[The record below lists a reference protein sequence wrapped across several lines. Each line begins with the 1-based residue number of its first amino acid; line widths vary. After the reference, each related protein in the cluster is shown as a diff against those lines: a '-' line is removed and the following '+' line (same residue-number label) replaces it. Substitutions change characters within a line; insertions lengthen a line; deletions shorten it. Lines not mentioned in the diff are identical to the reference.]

1 MNVGRLSV
9 HHAAAAAMLWVGSA
23 FVSPAYADG
32 ADVIDVGVGSSVIQH
47 EKKSITRVLISN
59 PDVAELRLLEEG
71 QYQVR
76 GLAVGNTDLWVWF
89 RGDEAHPKSYRVIV
103 ANDLSDVQRRIG
115 FVVQGPPPRIYPVR
129 DRLVVEGAVDDLE
142 TLERVAAIAKI
153 YDKEFVNLMTVRGDH
168 QVQLK
173 VVFAEVSRTGLR
185 ELGINAFGNVN
196 QYYGGLLGA
205 GKSSSANAEVYD
217 DKQIP
222 NINVGVLQAPSGEAF
237 NFIGMVA
244 GAANISGIL
253 SILEQYSLARTLA
266 EPTLVALSG
275 QQAEFLVGGEIPI
288 PTSQVGDRVSIEF
301 KEYGVKLVFVPT
313 VLAGQVIDMRAYVE
327 VSNIDPSTSIKLS
340 GVEIPG
346 LTSRKGKTHLRLQ
359 NGMTFAMAGILD
371 ERTTA
376 IRSSVPL
383 LGDLPLIG
391 ALFRYVKHQ
400 RDETELVIFV
410 TPSLVR
416 PLAPG
421 EVPPAP
427 GTTENY
433 NPSDFQL
440 FIMGNITAPASHTAE
455 PTGAYG
461 MKR

>member
-1 MNVGRLSV
+1 MTLGRLALFPAFF
-9 HHAAAAAMLWVGSA
+9 AASSA
-23 FVSPAYADG
+23 FISPALAAG
-32 ADVIDVGVGSSVIQH
+32 NDVIDVGVGSSVIQH
-47 EKKSITRVLISN
+47 EPKSISRVLISN

-89 RGDEAHPKSYRVIV
+89 RGDESHPKAYRVIV
-103 ANDLSDVQRRIG
+103 ANDLSDVQRRIA
-115 FVVQGPPPRIYPVR
+115 FVVSGEPPRIYPVR

-153 YDKEFVNLMTVRGDH
+153 YDKDFVNLMTVRGDH

-196 QYYGGLLGA
+196 QYYGGLTGA
-205 GKSSSANAEVYD
+205 GHSASASTEVYD

-222 NINVGVLQAPSGEAF
+222 NVDYGVLQAPSGEAF
-237 NFIGMVA
+237 NFIGLVA
-244 GAANISGIL
+244 GAVNISGIL
-253 SILEQYSLARTLA
+253 SVLEQNSLARTLA

-275 QQAEFLVGGEIPI
+275 QQAEFLVGGEIPV
-288 PTSQVGDRVSIEF
+288 PTAQVGDRVSIEY

-313 VLAGQVIDMRAYVE
+313 VLAGQVIDMRTYVE
-327 VSNIDPSTSIKLS
+327 VSDIDPATSIKLA

-376 IRSSVPL
+376 VRSAVPL

-410 TPSLVR
+410 TPNLVR

-433 NPSDFQL
+433 NPSDFEL
-440 FIMGNITAPASHTAE
+440 FIMGNINTPASRTAE
-455 PTGAYG
+455 PTGAFG